1 MLAAN
6 GIVARMVSRRLSK
19 LEGHRR
25 KFMAVVDQT
34 PECSRAVLYAGY
46 RARNSG
52 GGVVLMYV
60 ISGEDFQ
67 QWLGV
72 GDLMREEAQQ
82 EAEAALARTAQ
93 FIREKIGIEP
103 ELVIR
108 EGKAV
113 EQIHALIEEDRDI
126 SILVLASGSTKD
138 GPGPLVSALS
148 GRAAAF
154 PIPVTVIPDA
164 LTDDEIEAVS

>member
-1 MLAAN
+1 
-6 GIVARMVSRRLSK
+6 MVSRRLSR

-46 RARNSG
+46 RARNTG
-52 GGVVLMYV
+52 GGVVLTFIV
-60 ISGEDFQ
+60 PQQDFQ

-72 GDLMREEAQQ
+72 GDIMREEAME
-82 EAEAALARTAQ
+82 EANAALAKTAQ
-93 FIREKIGIEP
+93 FIREKVGIEP

-108 EGKAV
+108 EGQPV

-126 SILVLASGSTKD
+126 AILVLASGSTKE
-138 GPGPLVSALS
+138 GPGPLVSSVA

-164 LTDDEIEAVS
+164 LSDEEIEALS